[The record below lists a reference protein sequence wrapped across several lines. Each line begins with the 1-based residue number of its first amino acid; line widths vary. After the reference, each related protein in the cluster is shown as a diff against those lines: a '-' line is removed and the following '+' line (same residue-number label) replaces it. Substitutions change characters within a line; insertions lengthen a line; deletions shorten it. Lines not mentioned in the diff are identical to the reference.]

1 MKTTS
6 SSPIRAAGTA
16 LIIAA
21 IVVETAFSCLCC
33 ADAHSQNSLQSI
45 RTARFVAGIAHDG
58 NAAGDSFVKT
68 ALYREYSQSV
78 DALWRSY
85 EKKNHSKIISW
96 SASHLQG
103 VDAHTVLY
111 PFSGPDV
118 LNALAFFPNA
128 SEYVLIGMENP
139 GRVFDLNSMP
149 ADAVRRGLSTLN
161 DSLRQIL
168 DHNFFHTNIM
178 KKNVG
183 SGPLNS
189 VSAIMQFFIV
199 RSGYEV
205 TRVRNIRFAGDGAIV
220 EDIGAANPVA
230 IEIMFRAR
238 RGGSEKK
245 AVFIRADL
253 SDGHFTRNT
262 GLVRFLQSRTDY
274 ITMLK
279 AASYLMFRRQF
290 DDIRRLILAHSAV
303 IVQDSSGIPY
313 HYLKTP
319 AWEVTLFG
327 IYRGSIPL
335 FRTRSQPEL
344 ARDFAS
350 AGGRRLDFLYGYTSL
365 RTGSAH
371 LIVARKRSGVS
382 FAPPVFDS
390 NPELGEETFTRGA
403 RTERMYYR

>member
-1 MKTTS
+1 MQMM
-6 SSPIRAAGTA
+6 G
-16 LIIAA
+16 
-21 IVVETAFSCLCC
+21 
-33 ADAHSQNSLQSI
+33 AH
-45 RTARFVAGIAHDG
+45 V
-58 NAAGDSFVKT
+58 
-68 ALYREYSQSV
+68 
-78 DALWRSY
+78 
-85 EKKNHSKIISW
+85 
-96 SASHLQG
+96 
-103 VDAHTVLY
+103 VLY

-128 SEYVLIGMENP
+128 SEYVLIGMEKP

-149 ADAVRRGLSTLN
+149 AEAVRRGLPTLN

-220 EDIGAANPVA
+220 EDTGTADPVA
-230 IEIMFRAR
+230 IEIMFHA
-238 RGGSEKK
+238 RGGGNEKK
-245 AVFIRADL
+245 VIFVRADL
-253 SDGHFTRNT
+253 SDGHFSSNA

-313 HYLKTP
+313 HYLKNP
-319 AWEVTLFG
+319 AWEIALFG
-327 IYRGSIPL
+327 MYRGSIPL

-371 LIVARKRSGVS
+371 LVVARKRPGVR
-382 FAPPVFDS
+382 FTPPVFDS
-390 NPELGEETFTRGA
+390 NPAKGEETLMRGN
-403 RTERMYYR
+403 RTERLYYR